1 MGGSNA
7 ARHDEIT
14 DFVRAIDPGGVLDD
28 FEVQVILREFKIKLT
43 MRRCVEPVTKDASFF
58 CVVPEEL
65 EHQNYD
71 HNAFSVS
78 LLDASRDGRAVILF
92 EERGKGGLSNRD
104 PFLYRNETGGD
115 TNLIGIEIRVRR
127 KEGAFEGP

>member
-65 EHQNYD
+65 
-71 HNAFSVS
+71 
-78 LLDASRDGRAVILF
+78 
-92 EERGKGGLSNRD
+92 GKGGLSNRD

-127 KEGAFEGP
+127 KEGAFEGPAPKTLFVTERLSP